1 MKQHA
6 ELFRDRIVAEL
17 RRLDREDIAVTMLDQ
32 GCVQLTHK
40 DGEWRGRVPDLLR
53 ALDRISASRNG
64 GAELIAKLPAT
75 TLETFVSPPPIAAPP
90 TTT

>member
-17 RRLDREDIAVTMLDQ
+17 RRLDREDIGVTMQDQ
-32 GCVQLTHK
+32 GCVVLSHAGG
-40 DGEWRGRVPDLLR
+40 DWRGRVPDLLR

-64 GAELIAKLPAT
+64 GADLIAKLPAT
-75 TLETFVSPPPIAAPP
+75 TLATPA
-90 TTT
+90 T